1 MPVFSQRYKCIKK
14 SPRPILV
21 VVILMFV
28 VIIRAFILY
37 ILIIFSLRILGKRQI
52 GELQPSELVT
62 TILIS
67 NIAAIPIEDTNV
79 PMLLSFAPIIT
90 IVFLELVISH
100 IILKSRKLRLM
111 VTGRPIVIIENGQLN
126 QKAMK
131 KLRFT
136 IDDLMEG
143 LRAKDVFDISD
154 VYYAVV
160 ETNGQISVLLKF
172 EAQTVT
178 PKILEL
184 KGKQSPVPM
193 VIISDGKL
201 LYKNLKECNLGLL
214 WLKNTIRENNYQM
227 KDIFLMTADHNAG
240 YLIIP
245 KEKKQK

>member
-1 MPVFSQRYKCIKK
+1 MYKKNTPANTSRGDAMFI
-14 SPRPILV
+14 
-21 VVILMFV
+21 VIL
-28 VIIRAFILY
+28 RALILY
-37 ILIIFSLRILGKRQI
+37 VLIIFSLRILGKRQI

-67 NIAAIPIEDTNV
+67 NIAAIPIEDTNI

-100 IILKSRKLRLM
+100 IILKNRRMRML

-154 VYYAVV
+154 VNYAVV
-160 ETNGQISVLLKF
+160 ETNGQISILLKF
-172 EAQTVT
+172 DAQTVT
-178 PKILEL
+178 PKMLEL
-184 KGKQSPVPM
+184 KGSQPVMPM
-193 VIISDGKL
+193 VVISDGRL
-201 LYKNLKECNLGLL
+201 LHENLKKCNLGLP
-214 WLKNTIRENNYQM
+214 WLEGTIKENGYRQEE
-227 KDIFLMTADHNAG
+227 IFLMTADSKAG
-240 YLIIP
+240 YIIIP
-245 KEKKQK
+245 KEKVKK